1 MKRILTT
8 LFCIALLTISCQD
21 KGVTHQT
28 LTGEERTLPP
38 ELKGLKVYT
47 VSTGKGSYIKVAVLN
62 NQAVSTTYKSGK
74 HQQSVV
80 LVDKKLEDGIGL
92 ITQRTVSVESII
104 SENDSI
110 IVVKKSK

>member
-1 MKRILTT
+1 MKKILTI

-21 KGVTHQT
+21 KGVTRQT

-38 ELKGLKVYT
+38 ELKGLKVYN
-47 VSTGKGSYIKVAVLN
+47 VSCGEGVYVKVAILN

-74 HQQSVV
+74 HQQSVI
-80 LVDKKLEDGIGL
+80 LVNKE
-92 ITQRTVSVESII
+92 TPRTINVESVI

-110 IVVKKSK
+110 IVIKKSK